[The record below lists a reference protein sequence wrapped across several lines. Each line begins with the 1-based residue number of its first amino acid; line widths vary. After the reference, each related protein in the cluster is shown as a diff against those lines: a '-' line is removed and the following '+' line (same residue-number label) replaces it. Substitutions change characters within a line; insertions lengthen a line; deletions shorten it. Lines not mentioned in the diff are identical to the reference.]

1 MPSSP
6 SSRDDTSPSAS
17 SSLVIRQP
25 KRRGVALSCAECRR
39 LKLKCSR
46 AFPCSNCV
54 KKGCAAICPEGS
66 LTTGKGN
73 RFVLANT
80 EALHEKITTLASR
93 VRQLED
99 SLADSHART
108 SHTPHP
114 LLSPELLQIKRPLE
128 RERLDVPHIE
138 EKPETD
144 DNIDSMGSLSISN
157 DGRSTFFGQTANSW
171 YLLQNEEGSE
181 DDEDSSSSVHNS
193 PEPTDPAWLSY
204 AFPHTTAIGKSRQQT
219 WQGLLQKLPSLEVAR
234 SLSSIYY
241 RHAAWMYCPVPEE
254 DFLEA
259 VLRPLYE
266 SDNPLEPLAPHRMAV
281 FWMVLAIGT
290 LVDLDRPAHAPEA
303 MKLYHYGRAALSID
317 SVLEEQSITGIQ
329 ALMLICHFMFLSEI
343 SSARWVIMGIAVKL
357 AQSIGLHRDSG
368 KWKLDSEQ
376 TRKRRA
382 LFYELLTY
390 DSWQSL
396 TFGRPPSLS
405 SVHIDNQLPHEATKN
420 ENGEMEMSFD
430 AWKHKFSAQ
439 CLSVVHDQAFGA
451 RTPNY
456 KLIQELD
463 KKVRTWY
470 VPPSLQVPGFGGAKL
485 ASTEVEQPKVQL
497 TMQRYITF
505 AIKEMSLFYMHR
517 GFFAQAL
524 EDSPTD
530 PMGSKYSPSVL
541 AAYGSATSFVGLIE
555 SLFNQHPQLTER
567 MWFLFTHVFSC
578 AIVLG
583 SIAQKS
589 QMGLSRSALSH
600 LDSAH
605 NLFTKVTDHARA
617 GKILPILSKLRDR
630 AHMAQASS
638 SLPLQPSE
646 SATRLSFYGPKIK
659 SEVDELSALG
669 GVTRL
674 VSRRSSSSP
683 SMSASSPQ
691 LQKLVS
697 PTLAESATFLVSQ
710 ANEGPSTW
718 HNYTHVENFN
728 VSINMGV
735 GVSDYYQNG
744 GPAVAQEPHG
754 DVGMLYQI
762 PPHEQQPQTH
772 HHHHPHHHQQQQQ
785 QQHVYHSGAP
795 MEMSN
800 SMYYSMNGYPPV
812 YGTVNGYPMVQGA
825 PSPEM
830 LTPPHDLQ
838 DSWQNLL
845 AQYK

>member
-1 MPSSP
+1 MPPPSSP
-6 SSRDDTSPSAS
+6 PYSPRDDPPAAS
-17 SSLVIRQP
+17 SSLVART

-80 EALHEKITTLASR
+80 EALHEKITVLANR

-99 SLADSHART
+99 GLADSHART

-114 LLSPELLQIKRPLE
+114 LLSQELLQIKRPLE
-128 RERLDVPHIE
+128 RERLDAPPTE
-138 EKPETD
+138 EKPEVD
-144 DNIDSMGSLSISN
+144 DTIDSLGSLSISN

-181 DDEDSSSSVHNS
+181 EDDDSSSSVHDS
-193 PEPTDPAWLSY
+193 PEPSDPAWLSY
-204 AFPHTTAIGKSRQQT
+204 AFPFTAPIGKMQDNL
-219 WQGLLQKLPSLEVAR
+219 WQGLLSKLPPMETAR
-234 SLSSIYY
+234 RLSAIYFK
-241 RHAAWMYCPVPEE
+241 HAAWMYTPVPEE
-254 DFLEA
+254 DFYETIF
-259 VLRPLYE
+259 RPLYE
-266 SDNPLEPLAPHRMAV
+266 TDGFTESLKAHKLSV
-281 FWMVLAIGT
+281 FWLVLAIGT
-290 LVDLDRPAHAPEA
+290 LVDLDRPAHAKEA
-303 MKLYHYGRAALSID
+303 MQLYHYGRTALSID
-317 SVLEEQSITGIQ
+317 SVLDEQSITGIQ
-329 ALMLICHFMFLSEI
+329 ALFLMCHFMFLSEI
-343 SSARWVIMGIAVKL
+343 SSARWVIMGIVVKL

-368 KWKLDSEQ
+368 KWNLDPEQ
-376 TRKRRA
+376 TRKRRE

-405 SVHIDNQLPHEATKN
+405 SVHIDNQLPHEPTKS
-420 ENGEMEMSFD
+420 ENGELEMNFA

-439 CLSVVHDQAFGA
+439 CLSVIHDQAFGA

-456 KLIQELD
+456 KLVQELD

-485 ASTEVEQPKVQL
+485 VGTEVEQPSVQL

-505 AIKEMSLFYMHR
+505 AIKEMTLFYMHR

-524 EDSPTD
+524 EDNPTD

-541 AAYGSATSFVGLIE
+541 AAYGSATAFVGLIE

-600 LDSAH
+600 LDSAY
-605 NLFTKVTDHARA
+605 NLFTRVSDHARA
-617 GKILPILSKLRDR
+617 GKILPILSKLRER
-630 AHMAQASS
+630 AHMAQANSS
-638 SLPLQPSE
+638 FPMQPSE
-646 SATRLSFYGPKIK
+646 TATRLSFYGPKIK

-674 VSRRSSSSP
+674 VARRSSLSP
-683 SMSASSPQ
+683 SHSASSPNSQ
-691 LQKLVS
+691 NSVS
-697 PTLAESATFLVSQ
+697 PTIAEASVYMSTPT
-710 ANEGPSTW
+710 NEGTSTNAANSW
-718 HNYTHVENFN
+718 QNYTHIQNFN
-728 VSINMGV
+728 VNINMA
-735 GVSDYYQNG
+735 DYYNPSG
-744 GPAVAQEPHG
+744 LSETPEPPAEVP
-754 DVGMLYQI
+754 MMYQM
-762 PPHEQQPQTH
+762 PAAGHV
-772 HHHHPHHHQQQQQ
+772 QQQQPSHQYHAGVPMDNQVYYGAGGYQ
-785 QQHVYHSGAP
+785 QA
-795 MEMSN
+795 
-800 SMYYSMNGYPPV
+800 GY
-812 YGTVNGYPMVQGA
+812 VNGNGFRYSPDMMT
-825 PSPEM
+825 PS
-830 LTPPHDLQ
+830 PHDLQ
-838 DSWQNLL
+838 DSWQNFM